1 MPIDPKDEVVFGLVP
16 ERQKKR
22 KFTDFSEVLTG
33 YGIEFQKEGF
43 YLKVGEIKQVQ
54 GWIIHLSVSEYNL
67 AELASVLIPIF
78 MKLEVP
84 FYIIRDTETGRHLQ
98 NGDLGYER
106 LGKTIALYPQEY
118 TDIILL
124 AKQMIELT
132 EGIRGPFIP
141 TDRHLGGI
149 VYTRYGSYNPV
160 KLPESPGKRFIYNI
174 AGTLVLDEYTFP
186 FVPPVDVSWPF
197 ESITPVLPPRQG
209 KLLKDKYKLLT
220 VIKDDVKGQVI
231 KGIYMKGFLNIR
243 QCIIKEG
250 KKNMWMDDYDRDIQD
265 RLRWQF
271 ELYND
276 LRGIIPMPEIFDF
289 FEVNGD
295 QYLAMEFI
303 RGTSLENIVY
313 SSYMGRNWKELPLE
327 KKVLLLD
334 YLIKVMNIIAQL
346 HEKKYVHRDISPA
359 NFLID
364 KKGQIFLIDLE
375 LSYSLKKGEK
385 EPPFRLGTWGYMSP
399 EQIAAKIPT
408 VAEDLYAIGALMIFV
423 MTGMP
428 PTKFNIKEKQH
439 LLSNVNLFIGS
450 EEISTLIADCV
461 STSPYIRPT
470 VEVIIDKIINYREQ
484 LVTGKYSEVY
494 PVAQKPEGS
503 QIDLLIN
510 SGLNGLRKNNC
521 LTEDLMWDSI
531 VVPEISY
538 RHGNISR
545 AYLPNLYN
553 GISGITY
560 CIAIAR
566 RMGYDVSE
574 LIQPYEKCMEFL
586 HDWLTK
592 PEKQLYGFYHGRAG
606 IAVAIAAALDVSLV
620 EDGRKWALLLQNCFD
635 EPAQGMNFANG
646 ISGQGMALLLSEQ
659 WVEQDK
665 KYAVES
671 IC

>member
-250 KKNMWMDDYDRDIQD
+250 KK
-265 RLRWQF
+265 
-271 ELYND
+271 
-276 LRGIIPMPEIFDF
+276 
-289 FEVNGD
+289 
-295 QYLAMEFI
+295 
-303 RGTSLENIVY
+303 
-313 SSYMGRNWKELPLE
+313 
-327 KKVLLLD
+327 
-334 YLIKVMNIIAQL
+334 
-346 HEKKYVHRDISPA
+346 YV
-359 NFLID
+359 
-364 KKGQIFLIDLE
+364 
-375 LSYSLKKGEK
+375 
-385 EPPFRLGTWGYMSP
+385 
-399 EQIAAKIPT
+399 
-408 VAEDLYAIGALMIFV
+408 
-423 MTGMP
+423 
-428 PTKFNIKEKQH
+428 
-439 LLSNVNLFIGS
+439 
-450 EEISTLIADCV
+450 
-461 STSPYIRPT
+461 
-470 VEVIIDKIINYREQ
+470 
-484 LVTGKYSEVY
+484 
-494 PVAQKPEGS
+494 
-503 QIDLLIN
+503 
-510 SGLNGLRKNNC
+510 
-521 LTEDLMWDSI
+521 
-531 VVPEISY
+531 
-538 RHGNISR
+538 
-545 AYLPNLYN
+545 
-553 GISGITY
+553 
-560 CIAIAR
+560 
-566 RMGYDVSE
+566 
-574 LIQPYEKCMEFL
+574 
-586 HDWLTK
+586 
-592 PEKQLYGFYHGRAG
+592 
-606 IAVAIAAALDVSLV
+606 
-620 EDGRKWALLLQNCFD
+620 DG
-635 EPAQGMNFANG
+635 
-646 ISGQGMALLLSEQ
+646 
-659 WVEQDK
+659 
-665 KYAVES
+665 
-671 IC
+671 